1 MSSDFPN
8 RSGGDSG
15 KGQGSGARE
24 GIVWYPIY
32 RRLGEASKGFADPLR
47 VLSSRA
53 TPGLKD
59 KVQRVRVGQE
69 SGW

>member
-24 GIVWYPIY
+24 GTALYLFTAAW
-32 RRLGEASKGFADPLR
+32 
-47 VLSSRA
+47 
-53 TPGLKD
+53 LKLP
-59 KVQRVRVGQE
+59 KALLTR
-69 SGW
+69 